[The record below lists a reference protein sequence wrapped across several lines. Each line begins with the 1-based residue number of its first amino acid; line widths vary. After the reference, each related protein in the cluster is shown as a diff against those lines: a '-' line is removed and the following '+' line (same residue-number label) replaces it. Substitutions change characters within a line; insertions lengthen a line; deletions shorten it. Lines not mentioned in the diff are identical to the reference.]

1 LNQVRARISFK
12 KDSSFKP
19 LFIPRFDSDAIYKI
33 LALTLFL
40 HSTPYAVNA
49 QSVSTDS
56 TKRSLVAAAAA
67 PLPIQNQHKL
77 SSPAVT
83 KKSYVKKALRKKVQ
97 QSYPRT
103 HMEKGYYLKQ
113 KNDLNGA
120 LLEFLKATQTDP
132 HQVKGFY
139 EQALIFRTRGYRK
152 LAESSLEQA
161 LAIEPKYNEARV
173 LLATI
178 RLEQGNLG
186 GAVQELTKSLGLDLG
201 SATGA
206 GSNESK
212 AGNDTTKNSLQPNL
226 IDSGASNIFGAASAS
241 SSSIA
246 TVASGASGASNSS
259 TAGSSSENS
268 QTKSST
274 SQSSNNTSNSLNNNA
289 SGLLSIDIPAILQSI
304 HGAIKSPL
312 WFDERTADDAALT
325 TNDSKTSSEAKVLV
339 SDSEKH
345 DDSGEEKP
353 EKTKQKRSKQR
364 KVKGKKVK
372 EKKVKSTHSRN
383 GKDDLT
389 SSEESIAA
397 TASTSTST
405 AASTTALPNT
415 KLPPAAEG
423 GSKNSEQ
430 LDLAALLR
438 ASNNATEHAN
448 TTHQEAIA
456 ATEQKGSFTPNVAT
470 DDATILANVKREANS
485 IDDKSPSSRSEVA
498 TQMRKTILGENA
510 TFNINQNSRPVAGI
524 LSNIL
529 AAPSQSAASSSEKQA
544 TARPAVK
551 LDDDDWAKRLKN
563 YADHGA
569 NSLKNGEAFMFAE
582 DTGEASLFLADGT
595 TIRRIIAQPKDSE
608 EVMRERRPDIVGAE
622 DMLYGLSLLGKLIPK
637 FDSQPQANAGAS
649 GVIPQPT
656 PQSVGGFTGD
666 NLMSGTQSFWGWLK
680 SVCKI

>member
-1 LNQVRARISFK
+1 M
-12 KDSSFKP
+12 
-19 LFIPRFDSDAIYKI
+19 
-33 LALTLFL
+33 

-83 KKSYVKKALRKKVQ
+83 KKSYSKKALRKKVQ
-97 QSYPRT
+97 KSYPRT
-103 HMEKGYYLKQ
+103 HMEKGHYLKQ

-212 AGNDTTKNSLQPNL
+212 AGNGAAKNSLQPNL
-226 IDSGASNIFGAASAS
+226 IDSGASNIFGASSAS

-246 TVASGASGASNSS
+246 TVASGASNSL

-268 QTKSST
+268 QTKSNT

-325 TNDSKTSSEAKVLV
+325 TKDSKTGSEAKVLV
-339 SDSEKH
+339 SDSESH

-353 EKTKQKRSKQR
+353 EKAKQKRSKQR

-397 TASTSTST
+397 TATTSTSTSTSTSTCTST

-415 KLPPAAEG
+415 TLPPAADG

-485 IDDKSPSSRSEVA
+485 IDDKSPSSRTEVA
-498 TQMRKTILGENA
+498 TQRRKTILGENA

-551 LDDDDWAKRLKN
+551 LDDDDWAKKLKN